1 MVGLTTRNE
10 ASGEQAGS
18 DVRQQLG
25 QRKRAGQKKWQKL
38 GDWGFCFSI
47 FAPNFLYAQAMKF
60 NSIYR
65 RWKRVILSSP
75 GKIFYH

>member
-25 QRKRAGQKKWQKL
+25 QRKESGTKKMAETGGL
-38 GDWGFCFSI
+38 GLLFFNFCTQFS
-47 FAPNFLYAQAMKF
+47 LC
-60 NSIYR
+60 
-65 RWKRVILSSP
+65 P
-75 GKIFYH
+75 GHEIQFYL